1 MNQWWLFVNWTLVN
15 KIQWNLNQNT
25 TIFIQENN
33 FENAIYKMV
42 AISLDLS
49 VLVLSTLYKVFTY
62 KQ

>member
-15 KIQWNLNQNT
+15 KFQWNLNQNT
-25 TIFIQENN
+25 TIFIQENK